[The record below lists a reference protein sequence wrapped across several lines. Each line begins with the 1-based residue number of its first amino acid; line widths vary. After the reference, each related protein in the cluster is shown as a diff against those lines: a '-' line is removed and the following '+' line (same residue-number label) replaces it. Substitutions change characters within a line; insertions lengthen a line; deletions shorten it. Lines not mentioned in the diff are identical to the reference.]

1 MEANASCSFI
11 SNILMKNVHLHTKKS
26 PAFQGICGRILSN
39 LTVVLEYC
47 TREHHGWRQPECY
60 RFYPLWGSE
69 TFSESVTMTCV
80 ISVPQ
85 VCPRGG
91 GSGIPTGYLFPLG
104 REFDNSMWL
113 GGREDCQG
121 SLRGLRDEWKNKW
134 STAISAG
141 DFFQFSRVDVLK
153 VFCFY
158 VDFNHF
164 FFCYSPLLDIYPM
177 GREIWLTLT

>member
-1 MEANASCSFI
+1 MVLHQQYLNKKRAFAHQKKPSFSGNLRTNLI
-11 SNILMKNVHLHTKKS
+11 KSYCCVGILHKRTPRLTATRM
-26 PAFQGICGRILSN
+26 FQ
-39 LTVVLEYC
+39 
-47 TREHHGWRQPECY
+47 
-60 RFYPLWGSE
+60 FYPLWGSE